1 MFADFV
7 ASQHKRHVA
16 SEARHEVIQ
25 LIRPFLGR
33 FEDWNIR
40 AARASATILS
50 HMTAEVEKTA
60 QRQRLT
66 DLRSEIEAE
75 YARFEAATAGRRG
88 LARVADVDAAFG
100 RLLSMLRRVG
110 A

>member
-50 HMTAEVEKTA
+50 HMTADAEKSA
-60 QRQRLT
+60 QRARLSE
-66 DLRSEIEAE
+66 LRAEIEAE
-75 YARFEAATAGRRG
+75 YARFEAATKGRGG
-88 LARVADVDAAFG
+88 LARVADVDAAFR
-100 RLLSMLRRVG
+100 RLLAMLRRVD